1 MIRNILAVAEREIRS
16 YFVSPIAWVVTA
28 VFIALWGF
36 LFSSIISGSREAN
49 LQPLLSNFS
58 VTFIF
63 IGPFLTMRLIAEEAR
78 TGTLELM
85 LTQPVREV
93 ELVVGKF
100 LGSLV
105 LLIFMLVITLVFP
118 AILLA
123 FGNPDRGPI
132 LSGYLGVVLQGAA
145 FLSIGLMISALTQ
158 NQIVAAAVTFVIL
171 LVMWL
176 SDLLS
181 QQIPGLPGQIA
192 KYVSVTQ
199 RFQDLPRGVISSKDI
214 VFFLSV
220 ILVCLFISTQIIAA
234 RRWR

>member
-1 MIRNILAVAEREIRS
+1 MIRNIGAIAERELRS
-16 YFVSPIAWVVTA
+16 YFVSPIAWVITA

-36 LFSSIISGSREAN
+36 LFSGIISGSRQAD
-49 LQPLLSNFS
+49 LRPLLSNFS

-63 IGPFLTMRLIAEEAR
+63 MGPFLTMRLIAEEAR

-93 ELVVGKF
+93 ELVIGKF
-100 LGSLV
+100 LGA
-105 LLIFMLVITLVFP
+105 LLLLLFMLAVTLVFP
-118 AILLA
+118 AILMQ

-132 LSGYLGVVLQGAA
+132 LSGYIGVMLQGAA
-145 FLSIGLMISALTQ
+145 FLAIGLMISALTQ

-171 LVMWL
+171 LTLWL
-176 SDLLS
+176 SDLLT
-181 QQIPGLPGQIA
+181 QQIPGPVGQIA
-192 KYVSVTQ
+192 QYISITQ
-199 RFQDLPRGVISSKDI
+199 RFQDLPKGVISSRDV

-220 ILVCLFISTQIIAA
+220 ILACLFVSTQIIAA